1 MAADPRAWSP
11 LGVLDVKPATGTDR
25 LVVAYLMSRFPKLSE
40 TFVLYEIL
48 ELERLGHRV
57 EVFPL
62 LHEHEPVIQPGAQEL
77 VARAHYLRLA
87 SREVAAA
94 QLHWLRRAPRRY
106 LGLWVA
112 VLRGNARSVRF
123 LLRALAVVP
132 VAAAFARRAEQLG
145 VEHIHA
151 HWATHP
157 ALAAFVIRR
166 LTGLPYSFTAHAH
179 DIFVDRTMLREKI
192 EEAAFV
198 ATISDHNRRL
208 LRGWYGELANRIE
221 VIRCGVDASVFTAVR
236 GRRPGGRLVVL
247 CVASLQPQKGHSV
260 LLNAV
265 ARLVARGIPVL
276 CLLAGEGRERPRLEA
291 QIADLRIGDNVQ
303 LLGMLSRT
311 AVVQRLAEADVVVQ
325 PSIVLP
331 TGKTE
336 GIPVALMEALAMER
350 PVVASAVSGI
360 PELVEDDVSGLLVP
374 PGDDKALADALAA
387 IQASPE
393 LARRLGTAG
402 RRRVLEHHDLQRNT
416 RGLADLFARAARRR
430 KPPFEPTAE
439 A

>member
-1 MAADPRAWSP
+1 MATDPRAWNRLEIP
-11 LGVLDVKPATGTDR
+11 DAMPATGTDR

-62 LHEHEPVIQPGAQEL
+62 LHEREPVIQPGAQEV
-77 VARAHYLRLA
+77 VARAHYLRIA

-94 QLHWLRRAPRRY
+94 QLYWLCRAPRRY
-106 LGLWVA
+106 LGLWLA
-112 VLRGNARSVRF
+112 IIRGNARSARF
-123 LLRALAVVP
+123 LFRALAVLP
-132 VAAAFARRAEQLG
+132 VAAAIARRAERLG
-145 VEHIHA
+145 VEHVHA

-157 ALAAFVIRR
+157 ALAAFVIGR

-192 EEAAFV
+192 EEADFV

-208 LRGWYGELANRIE
+208 LRSWYGKLSDRIE
-221 VIRCGVDASVFTAVR
+221 VIRCGVDASVFTAVN

-247 CVASLQPQKGHSV
+247 CVASLQPQKGHTV
-260 LLNAV
+260 LLEAV
-265 ARLVARGIPVL
+265 ARLVERGIPVL
-276 CLLAGEGRERPRLEA
+276 CLLAGEGKERPRLEA
-291 QIADLRIGDNVQ
+291 RIADLRIGDNVQ

-311 AVVQRLAEADVVVQ
+311 AVVQRLTEADVVVQ
-325 PSIVLP
+325 PSVVLP

-350 PVVASAVSGI
+350 PVVASALSGI
-360 PELVEDDVSGLLVP
+360 PELVEDGVTGLLVP

-387 IQASPE
+387 LQASPE
-393 LARRLGTAG
+393 LTRRLGSAG
-402 RRRVLEHHDLQRNT
+402 RRRVLEHYDLQRNT
-416 RGLADLFARAARRR
+416 RRLAGLFARAARRR
-430 KPPFEPTAE
+430 RPPSGPGGE